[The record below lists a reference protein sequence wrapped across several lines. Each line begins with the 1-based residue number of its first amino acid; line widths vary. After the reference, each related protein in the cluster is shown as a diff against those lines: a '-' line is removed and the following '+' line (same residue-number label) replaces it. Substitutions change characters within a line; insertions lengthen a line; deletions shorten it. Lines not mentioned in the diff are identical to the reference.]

1 MVETNIQE
9 KLSSYKALLTLF
21 IIQRGRPNRASL
33 FCRKRVFNIKRK
45 SCCNIPPL
53 VQSGPG
59 KNIEA
64 SLYIYYDTKNF
75 KKITMMMMEFNFFGK
90 FYYLVQISS
99 SEGHYCIL
107 LLILSKT
114 TVISI
119 STTGVLLTT
128 ALNNQF
134 EQQV

>member
-9 KLSSYKALLTLF
+9 KLNSYKALPTLF
-21 IIQRGRPNRASL
+21 MLKRGQPSRASL

-45 SCCNIPPL
+45 SCCNISPL
-53 VQSGPG
+53 AQSGPG

-75 KKITMMMMEFNFFGK
+75 KKIIMMVMEFSFSFLESFIIWSRSAAAK
-90 FYYLVQISS
+90 D
-99 SEGHYCIL
+99 IL
-107 LLILSKT
+107 
-114 TVISI
+114 
-119 STTGVLLTT
+119 
-128 ALNNQF
+128 AF

>member
-1 MVETNIQE
+1 
-9 KLSSYKALLTLF
+9 LLTLF
-21 IIQRGRPNRASL
+21 IPKRAQPSRASL

-64 SLYIYYDTKNF
+64 SLYIYYDTKILLKNYYDDDG
-75 KKITMMMMEFNFFGK
+75 KFFGK

-99 SEGHYCIL
+99 SEQQRCIINWSSRYDVNRCISRL
-107 LLILSKT
+107 MSSLCNMVGINNRNILNIWVT
-114 TVISI
+114 NIS
-119 STTGVLLTT
+119 
-128 ALNNQF
+128 
-134 EQQV
+134 

>member
-9 KLSSYKALLTLF
+9 KLGSYKALLTLF
-21 IIQRGRPNRASL
+21 IPKRAQPSRASL

-64 SLYIYYDTKNF
+64 SLYIYYDTKNILNTSYDDGGSN
-75 KKITMMMMEFNFFGK
+75 ITFVWNV
-90 FYYLVQISS
+90 YTSS
-99 SEGHYCIL
+99 PD
-107 LLILSKT
+107 
-114 TVISI
+114 
-119 STTGVLLTT
+119 
-128 ALNNQF
+128 Q
-134 EQQV
+134 